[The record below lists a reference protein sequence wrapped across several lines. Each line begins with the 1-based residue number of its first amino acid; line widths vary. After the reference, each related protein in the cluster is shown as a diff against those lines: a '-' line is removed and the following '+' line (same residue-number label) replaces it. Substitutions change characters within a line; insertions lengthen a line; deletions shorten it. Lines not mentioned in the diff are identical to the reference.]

1 MLGQKTLKKLNFR
14 RLRRLCKSVEK
25 TGSVYLS
32 GEALGIPR
40 SSLQDLLTSAKELL
54 DAGVIIDKEAKQAM
68 TVFKVISVS
77 HARWALKTLNNIQYG
92 GLADARRSNATLYL
106 LQTFK
111 PLDFP
116 KTSVV
121 SGSENALQ
129 LIATLRAIGSAGQ
142 SITGVD
148 ALEAPKP
155 QEIQEI

>member
-54 DAGVIIDKEAKQAM
+54 DAGVVIDKEAKQAM

-92 GLADARRSNATLYL
+92 GLADARRSNA
-106 LQTFK
+106 
-111 PLDFP
+111 
-116 KTSVV
+116 
-121 SGSENALQ
+121 N
-129 LIATLRAIGSAGQ
+129 I
-142 SITGVD
+142 
-148 ALEAPKP
+148 
-155 QEIQEI
+155 